1 MADGDIVFE
10 RAALLCYRLYDIADE
25 IDLEA
30 ARRLLTEELRPL
42 RLTREGAQYLE
53 LPRPPLGFTV
63 GGRPLPLRDST
74 QLVDVTVRLFDHG
87 AASVQVRVP
96 ITPGTRVSGLTPLAD
111 ELYDS
116 DAVDALCREVL
127 EGVRHQLAPA
137 MEGAHRWGQ
146 HESYTIIFAEE
157 LGGVSDAQGLLKHV
171 DLARL
176 LLGET
181 GDVPL
186 SRDEREEVTHARFSY
201 TDRDLVVV
209 DWNAAFVWEPSGSS
223 DIPLLLELANA
234 QLLELRYYD
243 ELLDVRLAATYDQ
256 IGKKRQDPFRLI
268 RSPYHRLARRTLG
281 TLMELQEFV
290 ERADNSLKVIGDVYL
305 AKVYEAAVQQLRI
318 PPWQASVTRK
328 QDLLA
333 RTYGLLKGEID
344 TDRALTLEAAI
355 VLLIVLEIVL
365 AMFKVLT

>member
-25 IDLEA
+25 IRLDA

-63 GGRPLPLRDST
+63 GGRPLPLRNST
-74 QLVDVTVRLFDHG
+74 HLVEVSVRLFDHG
-87 AASVQVRVP
+87 AASVQVKVP
-96 ITPGTRVSGLTPLAD
+96 IPAGTPVNGLTLLAD

-116 DAVDALCREVL
+116 DAVDALCRDVV
-127 EGVRHQLAPA
+127 EGVRQQLAPA

-146 HESYTIIFAEE
+146 HESYTIIFAEA
-157 LGGVSDAQGLLKHV
+157 LSGVDDAESLLARV

-181 GDVPL
+181 GEAPL
-186 SRDEREEVTHARFSY
+186 SRDETEAVTHARFSY
-201 TDRDLVVV
+201 TQNDLVVV
-209 DWNAAFVWEPSGSS
+209 DWNAAFVWEPSGSI

-243 ELLDVRLAATYDQ
+243 QLLDERLEGTYDQ
-256 IGKKRQDPFRLI
+256 IAKKRQDPFRLL